1 MVNKTIS
8 FLFLEKGVPKIQ
20 LGNKLEPARFKEA
33 VVLNCSVS
41 YENTQ
46 NNEFTLIMSWKKDGK
61 TLAAKTYDYKIGRIT
76 EKISYSFVITSHT
89 DGGDYTC
96 SWELTE
102 QNTNNS
108 ISRKSDVNLQSKLL
122 CSITAIIVLL
132 LVV

>member
-8 FLFLEKGVPKIQ
+8 FPFLEKGVPKIQ
-20 LGNKLEPARFKEA
+20 LGSKFEPARFKEA

-41 YENTQ
+41 YENTKSH
-46 NNEFTLIMSWKKDGK
+46 EFRLTMSWKKDGK
-61 TLAAKTYDYKIGRIT
+61 TLAAKTYEYKRGTIT
-76 EKISYSFVITSHT
+76 EKILYSFVITSHT

-96 SWELTE
+96 SWELTK
-102 QNTNNS
+102 QKNS